1 MTLVFSMVVCS
12 YQGGRKGVRIP
23 QTRTEMR
30 VNTAQN
36 NMRKPQNAL
45 KLPENFLILE
55 TTWFCKTAIPQLQ
68 IKLPQN
74 CITANPYAPL
84 LIPIRPAIPFSYT
97 PWVFP
102 PSARSL
108 LCPGERFGQG
118 SLKSRRKNSGT
129 RLRTFVNYHF

>member
-1 MTLVFSMVVCS
+1 MTLTFSMVVCS
-12 YQGGRKGVRIP
+12 YQGGRNGVRIP

-68 IKLPQN
+68 IKLAQN
-74 CITANPYAPL
+74 GTKNRAKPHHRKPLRSTPYTHQACY
-84 LIPIRPAIPFSYT
+84 PF
-97 PWVFP
+97 
-102 PSARSL
+102 
-108 LCPGERFGQG
+108 
-118 SLKSRRKNSGT
+118 
-129 RLRTFVNYHF
+129 